1 LLIAA
6 SFDGV
11 DDERMNALFQME
23 AKLNPQANL
32 ANERTND

>member
-11 DDERMNALFQME
+11 DDVRMNALFQRE
-23 AKLNPQANL
+23 AKLISS
-32 ANERTND
+32 E

>member
-1 LLIAA
+1 
-6 SFDGV
+6 
-11 DDERMNALFQME
+11 MNALFQTE